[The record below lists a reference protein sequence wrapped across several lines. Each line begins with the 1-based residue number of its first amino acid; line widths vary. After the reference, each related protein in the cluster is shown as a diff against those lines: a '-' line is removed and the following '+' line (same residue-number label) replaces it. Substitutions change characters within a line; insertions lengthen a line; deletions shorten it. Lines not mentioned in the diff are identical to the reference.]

1 MNDIKKLKQEFLHQ
15 ANLRSQELVQELS
28 ECDLAISDAL
38 HYLENE
44 KCDAVS
50 MVKTA
55 KLLKELRHKRRKIKV
70 EQDQTLCLFNTMRN
84 KNIVRFEQKTKYT
97 YRTNIMDDIKYKN

>member
-1 MNDIKKLKQEFLHQ
+1 MDNIKDLRKDFLKQMG
-15 ANLRSQELVQELS
+15 LRKQELEKEQS
-28 ECDLAISDAL
+28 RYDLALQDAL

-55 KLLKELRHKRRKIKV
+55 KLIKELRHKRREVKV
-70 EQDQTLCLFNTMRN
+70 EREQVVCLLAS
-84 KNIVRFEQKTKYT
+84 VRMKDIAKFEQRTNYT
-97 YRTNIMDDIKYKN
+97 YRTDVMDDIRYKN

>member
-1 MNDIKKLKQEFLHQ
+1 MDNIKELRKDFLKQ
-15 ANLRSQELVQELS
+15 AGMRRQELNKELS
-28 ECDLAISDAL
+28 QYDLSIQDAL

-55 KLLKELRHKRRKIKV
+55 KLIKELRHKRREVKIER
-70 EQDQTLCLFNTMRN
+70 EQIICLLSSVRM
-84 KNIVRFEQKTKYT
+84 KDIARFEQRTDYT
-97 YRTNIMDDIKYKN
+97 YRTKVMDDIRHIN

>member
-1 MNDIKKLKQEFLHQ
+1 MDNIKDLRKGFLKQMG
-15 ANLRSQELVQELS
+15 LRKQELEQEQS
-28 ECDLAISDAL
+28 KYDLAISDAL

-55 KLLKELRHKRRKIKV
+55 KLIKELRHKRREVKV
-70 EQDQTLCLFNTMRN
+70 EREQVVCLLSSVRM
-84 KNIVRFEQKTKYT
+84 KDIVKFEQRTDYT
-97 YRTNIMDDIKYKN
+97 YRTNVMDGIRYKN